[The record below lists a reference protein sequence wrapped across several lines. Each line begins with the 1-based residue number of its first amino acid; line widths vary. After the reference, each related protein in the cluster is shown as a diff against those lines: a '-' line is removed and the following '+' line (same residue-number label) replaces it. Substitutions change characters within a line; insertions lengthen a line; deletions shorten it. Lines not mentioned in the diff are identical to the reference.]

1 MVEFPLF
8 CYGTLLSA
16 AVREKVLGNQVRLS
30 IQPASLNGYKV
41 MKVAKAHYPAL
52 IKSSSD
58 EVVKGA
64 LVNALTN
71 LDMSILDKFEGT
83 KYFRS
88 ILTVLATDNS
98 LIKSFVYLPDET
110 IQTEGVWVFKDWE
123 SSELNLFLSQDF
135 DIYGIK
141 VPN

>member
-1 MVEFPLF
+1 
-8 CYGTLLSA
+8 
-16 AVREKVLGNQVRLS
+16 
-30 IQPASLNGYKV
+30 

-98 LIKSFVYLPDET
+98 LIKSFVYLHDET

-135 DIYGIK
+135 DLDGIK

>member
-1 MVEFPLF
+1 
-8 CYGTLLSA
+8 
-16 AVREKVLGNQVRLS
+16 
-30 IQPASLNGYKV
+30 

-71 LDMSILDKFEGT
+71 LDMSILDKFQGT

-88 ILTVLATDNS
+88 ILTVLAMDNS
-98 LIKSFVYLPDET
+98 LIKSLVYLSDET
-110 IQTEGVWVFKDWE
+110 IHTEGVWVCKDWE

-135 DIYGIK
+135 DLDGIK
-141 VPN
+141 IPN